1 MKRILT
7 VLVMGM
13 SMQMAIAQDSGHEG
27 MHHGK
32 REGGR
37 MKGIELTEAQK
48 VKMEALRKEHKAEMM
63 AILTPEQR
71 QQLEK
76 QKAER
81 SMKRHKMSGARM
93 EKMKTQLNLSAEQS
107 AKMEQLN
114 KDFKSRADLIKA
126 NETLAQ
132 EEQRKQMKA
141 LAEEHRS
148 NIKAILSP
156 EQQEIMKR
164 VRKEKGPKKTVK

>member
-13 SMQMAIAQDSGHEG
+13 SMQMAIAQDSGRER
-27 MHHGK
+27 MHHG
-32 REGGR
+32 EGGH
-37 MKGIELTEAQK
+37 MKGIELTQAQK
-48 VKMEALRKEHKAEMM
+48 VKMEALRKEHKEEMM

-71 QQLEK
+71 QQVEN

-81 SMKRHKMSGARM
+81 SMKREKMSADRM
-93 EKMKTQLNLSAEQS
+93 DKMKSQLNLSTDQS
-107 AKMEQLN
+107 TKMEQLN
-114 KDFKSRADLIKA
+114 KDFKAKADLIKA
-126 NETLAQ
+126 NETLAK

-148 NIKAILSP
+148 NMKAILSP

>member
-13 SMQMAIAQDSGHEG
+13 GMQMAIAQESGRDG
-27 MHHGK
+27 MHHGNG
-32 REGGR
+32 EGGR

-48 VKMEALRKEHKAEMM
+48 VKMEALRKEHREEMM

-81 SMKRHKMSGARM
+81 SVKRQKMSGARM
-93 EKMKTQLNLSAEQS
+93 EKMKTQLNLSADQS
-107 AKMEQLN
+107 AKMDQLN
-114 KDFKSRADLIKA
+114 KDFQAKTNLIKA

-148 NIKAILSP
+148 NMKAILSP
-156 EQQEIMKR
+156 EQQEILKR